1 MGSARRMRRTIGQ
14 DGALYPDPNAPR
26 RAGWLDVVIIALA
39 VAFVVYV
46 YGRVSDVLVYKWDWS
61 FLPGFFLR
69 FDQESGS
76 WQANLLL
83 KGFLATI
90 RLSVLAMVIAS
101 IIGLVLGVMRT
112 STRLLPRMVASAYVG
127 LIRNT
132 PPLVFI
138 FVFYFF
144 ISSQIMPLL
153 GIDRWARS
161 LGDEQ
166 GWLFE
171 LLLGEPKL
179 LENMISGVFCLAM
192 FEAAYIT
199 EIVRAGIQ
207 AVPKGQVEAGQ
218 SLGLSRYHVFGDVV
232 LPQALQK
239 VTPPLANQFIMLVK
253 NSAIVALISVQEL
266 TFLGTE
272 IAVSTRKPFETWI
285 TIAAMYFVLC
295 YGLAQLFGRIER
307 RSRRGQR

>member
-1 MGSARRMRRTIGQ
+1 M
-14 DGALYPDPNAPR
+14 YPDPNAPR
-26 RAGWLDVVIIALA
+26 RWGWLDAVLIALA
-39 VAFVVYV
+39 LLLVVYV
-46 YGRVSDVLVYKWDWS
+46 YMRVTDVLVYKWDWS
-61 FLPGFFLR
+61 FLPGFFFR
-69 FDQESGS
+69 FDEESGG
-76 WQANLLL
+76 WRANILLQGL
-83 KGFLATI
+83 LTTI
-90 RLSVLAMVIAS
+90 RLSVFAMIAAS
-101 IIGLVLGVMRT
+101 IVGLIMGVMRT
-112 STRLLPRMVASAYVG
+112 ATRLLPRMIASAYVG
-127 LIRNT
+127 LIRNI

-161 LGDEQ
+161 LDGEP
-166 GWLFE
+166 GFLFG
-171 LLLGEPKL
+171 LFLGEPKL
-179 LENMISGVFCLAM
+179 LENMISGVVCLAM

-207 AVPKGQVEAGQ
+207 AIPKGQIEAGQ
-218 SLGLSRYHVFGDVV
+218 SLGLSRFDVFRDVV

-285 TIAAMYFVLC
+285 AVAGLYFILC
-295 YGLAQLFGRIER
+295 YGLAWLFGRIER
-307 RSRRGQR
+307 RMRRVER

>member
-1 MGSARRMRRTIGQ
+1 
-14 DGALYPDPNAPR
+14 LYPDPNAPR
-26 RAGWLDVVIIALA
+26 RGGWLDLVVIVL
-39 VAFVVYV
+39 VLVFVFYI
-46 YGRVSDVLVYKWDWS
+46 YSRVSDVLVYKWDWS

-69 FDQESGS
+69 FDEEAGT
-76 WQANLLL
+76 WQTNILL
-83 KGFLATI
+83 KGLLATI
-90 RLSVLAMVIAS
+90 RLSIFAMIIAS
-101 IIGLVLGVMRT
+101 IVGLILGVMRT
-112 STRLLPRMVASAYVG
+112 ANRLLPRMIASAYVG
-127 LIRNT
+127 LIRNI

-161 LGDEQ
+161 LGDEE
-166 GWLFE
+166 GWFFQ

-179 LENMISGVFCLAM
+179 MENMISGVFCLAM
-192 FEAAYIT
+192 FEAAYIA

-207 AVPKGQVEAGQ
+207 AIPKGQVEAGQ
-218 SLGLSRYHVFGDVV
+218 SLGLTRFHVFRDIV

-285 TIAAMYFVLC
+285 TIAGMYFILC
-295 YGLAQLFGRIER
+295 YGLAFLFGRIER
-307 RSRRGQR
+307 RSRRFER

>member
-1 MGSARRMRRTIGQ
+1 M
-14 DGALYPDPNAPR
+14 YPDPNAPR
-26 RAGWLDVVIIALA
+26 RTGWFDVVIIALA
-39 VAFVVYV
+39 LAFVVYV

-69 FDQESGS
+69 FDEENNS
-76 WQANLLL
+76 WQVNILL
-83 KGFLATI
+83 KGFFATI
-90 RLSVLAMVIAS
+90 RLSILAMVVAS
-101 IIGLVLGVMRT
+101 IVGLILGVMRT
-112 STRLLPRMVASAYVG
+112 SHRLLPRMVASAYVG
-127 LIRNT
+127 LIRNI

-144 ISSQIMPLL
+144 ISSQLMPLL

-161 LGDEQ
+161 LDGDP

-171 LLLGEPKL
+171 FLLGEPKL
-179 LENMISGVFCLAM
+179 LENMISGVLCLAM

-207 AVPKGQVEAGQ
+207 AIPSGQTEAGQ
-218 SLGLSRYHVFGDVV
+218 SLGLSRYHVFRDII

-295 YGLAQLFGRIER
+295 YGLALLFGWIER
-307 RSRRGQR
+307 RSRRAER